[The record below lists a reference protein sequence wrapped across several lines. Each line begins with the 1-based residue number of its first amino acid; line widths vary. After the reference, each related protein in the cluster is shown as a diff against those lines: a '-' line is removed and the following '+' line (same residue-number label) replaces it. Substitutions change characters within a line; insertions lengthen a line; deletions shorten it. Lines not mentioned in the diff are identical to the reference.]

1 MSENSYLNVEIE
13 SDVAIIYLN
22 DPDAR
27 NALSEDRADELRDT
41 LRNLQGSARAI
52 IITGTG
58 KGFCAGAKLSPKGAS
73 SKEKLDLGAALRD
86 YYNPL
91 FHTIR
96 ALKVPLIT
104 AVNGAA
110 AGVGGALALS
120 GDLIIASESAF
131 FLQAFSRIGLTP
143 DGAASYLTVKSVG
156 RARAMEMALLDER
169 MTSEKAL
176 EWGLINRVVED
187 DKLLSEALDIAQKLA
202 KGPTK
207 AYEAIRKQVW
217 AACEINYADQ
227 LEAEA
232 ITQTYLGETA
242 DHAEGVRAF
251 LTREEPK
258 FTGS

>member
-1 MSENSYLNVEIE
+1 MSENSYINVEIE
-13 SDVAIIYLN
+13 SDVAVIYLN
-22 DPDAR
+22 DPEAR
-27 NALSEDRADELRDT
+27 NALSEERSAELRNT
-41 LRNLQGSARAI
+41 LRSVQDSARAI
-52 IITGTG
+52 LITGKG
-58 KGFCAGAKLSPKGAS
+58 KGFCAGAKLSSEVAS

-86 YYNPL
+86 CYNPL

-104 AVNGAA
+104 AVNGPA
-110 AGVGGALALS
+110 AGIGGALALS
-120 GDLIIASESAF
+120 GDLIVASKSAF
-131 FLQAFSRIGLTP
+131 FLQAFSRIGLVP

-169 MTSEKAL
+169 MSSEKAL

-187 DKLLSEALDIAQKLA
+187 DQLLSEALDIAKKLA

-217 AACEINYADQ
+217 AACEISYAEQ
-227 LEAEA
+227 LETEA
-232 ITQTYLGETA
+232 NSQTYLGQTA

-251 LTREEPK
+251 LTREEPN